1 MFLDALAQLA
11 DAQAVT
17 DTDAYTTNTYDL
29 GAATVA
35 RRVGT
40 GERLS
45 VVFVVTT
52 AGAGD
57 SASFTDTF
65 DFIAVQSA
73 NANLSSHTA
82 IIQRR
87 VAGAL
92 LTVGAIIDV
101 PLPAGMPTARYLGG
115 RVELGSGDTITVDA
129 YIMLSQQVQ
138 NFVAYAKGY
147 AV

>member
-40 GERLS
+40 GEDLS
-45 VVFVVTT
+45 LIFVVTT
-52 AGAGD
+52 AAGGD

-65 DFIAVQSA
+65 DFMLVQSA
-73 NANLSSHTA
+73 NANLASHTT

-92 LTVGAIIDV
+92 LTVGSIIDI
-101 PLPAGMPTARYLGG
+101 PFPKSRPTARYIGG
-115 RVELGSGDTITVDA
+115 RVEVGSGDTISLDA
-129 YIMLSQQVQ
+129 YIVLHQQVQ
-138 NFVAYAKGY
+138 DWIAYAKNY